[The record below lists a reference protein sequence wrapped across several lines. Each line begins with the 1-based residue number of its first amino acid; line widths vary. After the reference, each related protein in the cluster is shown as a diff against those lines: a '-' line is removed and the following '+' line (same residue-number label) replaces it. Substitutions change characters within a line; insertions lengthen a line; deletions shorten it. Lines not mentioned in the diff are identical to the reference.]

1 MKFFTTLTITCI
13 VFIISSY
20 FWQYIN
26 IPAYNPDEV
35 VGLLSQ
41 KKINPLSDTIRFIFL
56 FFSTVGTFFIIRF
69 FQENRRVSVKTLF
82 DSSEYSKLDSLESS
96 SIKLIIFFISIYLF
110 VDFFSY
116 NPNYLFYDPLH
127 DGDNLTPAQNFEFT
141 KKIWSSSYAIHGAS
155 NSIYGYLGWKIFN
168 IKSIGALRF
177 FYILLLFLIKIL
189 TIVLAF
195 QITKLTNLNKNNRIS
210 FFLILSIILINFVKY
225 QTPINYSIFSLR
237 DLYLILYLIFLI
249 QLFSTKMINKNLVI
263 ILIFISNAALV
274 LHYDIGTYLQIINF
288 LLFVYFY
295 FSRQYKFL
303 VYIIISYLIF
313 WIIFV
318 LALGLS
324 ELKLFIDH
332 YIMIVKNIDII
343 HGLPYPNPIFDI
355 GKNQH
360 ASRATRAIILLIIS
374 SFFIIELIFFSQ
386 KKKFT
391 INQKIILI
399 FFLIIGILSFKNALG
414 RSDSYHIR
422 MSTEMPIIIIL
433 FFSIIFILK
442 KDIFYKLDKKFR
454 NLIIILFSFL
464 LIFSKFNYN
473 NFKNFNT
480 NVTTFLTTSDKKY
493 LDQDSLI
500 FYKDAKVILKDE
512 NCIFNFTMD
521 LGLPYLLRKKTCTK
535 YIQTYTV
542 SGSVNEQKYILD
554 LKNINHKYLIYESP
568 KFVVDNIKIEDRLK
582 IVNDFIKKNYNPF
595 YSKNGFKILK
605 KK

>member
-69 FQENRRVSVKTLF
+69 FQENRCVSVKTLF

>member
-69 FQENRRVSVKTLF
+69 FQENRRVSVKILF

-249 QLFSTKMINKNLVI
+249 QLFSTKIINKNLVI

>member
-1 MKFFTTLTITCI
+1 MKFFTTLIITSI
-13 VFIISSY
+13 VFIISSF
-20 FWQYIN
+20 FWQFIN
-26 IPAYNPDEV
+26 IPAYNPNEV

-56 FFSTVGTFFIIRF
+56 FLNTVGIFFIIRF
-69 FQENRRVSVKTLF
+69 FQENKSVTVKTLF
-82 DSSEYSKLDSLESS
+82 DTTEYSKLNSLEIT
-96 SIKLIIFFISIYLF
+96 SIKLIIFFLSIYLL

-155 NSIYGYLGWKIFN
+155 NSIYGYLGWKIFD

-177 FYILLLFLIKIL
+177 FYIILLFLIKAL

-195 QITKLTNLNKNNRIS
+195 QITKLTNLNKNNKFF
-210 FFLILSIILINFVKY
+210 FFLILSVILINFVQY

-263 ILIFISNAALV
+263 ILTFISNVALV
-274 LHYDIGTYLQIINF
+274 LHYDIGTYLQIMNF
-288 LLFVYFY
+288 LLFLYFY
-295 FSRQYKFL
+295 FSKQYKFL
-303 VYIIISYLIF
+303 VYIIIGYLIF
-313 WIIFV
+313 WIIFILV
-318 LALGLS
+318 FGLS

-343 HGLPYPNPIFDI
+343 HGIPYPNPIFDI
-355 GKNQH
+355 GKNEH
-360 ASRATRAIILLIIS
+360 ASRATRALILLIIS
-374 SFFIIELIFFSQ
+374 SFLIIELIFFSQ
-386 KKKFT
+386 KKNFSV
-391 INQKIILI
+391 NQKIILI

-422 MSTEMPIIIIL
+422 MSTEMPIIITL
-433 FFSIIFILK
+433 FFLIIFILK
-442 KDIFYKLDKKFR
+442 KNIFYKLNKKFG
-454 NLIIILFSFL
+454 NFIIILFSIL
-464 LIFSKFNYN
+464 LIFSKFNYT

-480 NVTTFLTTSDKKY
+480 NVKTFLTTSDIKY

-500 FYKDAKVILKDE
+500 FYEDAKAILKNED
-512 NCIFNFTMD
+512 CIFNFTMD

-542 SGSVNEQKYILD
+542 SGSVNEKKYILD
-554 LKNINHKYLIYESP
+554 LKNIKHKYLIYESP

-582 IVNDFIKKNYNPF
+582 IVNDFVKKNYNPF